1 MTKEEE
7 FELVNDA
14 IRRMQ
19 SMDDFGV
26 GGFVAW
32 DAAHKALWE
41 KRRKLAGEMGELNKP
56 KE

>member
-41 KRRKLAGEMGELNKP
+41 KRRKLGT
-56 KE
+56 